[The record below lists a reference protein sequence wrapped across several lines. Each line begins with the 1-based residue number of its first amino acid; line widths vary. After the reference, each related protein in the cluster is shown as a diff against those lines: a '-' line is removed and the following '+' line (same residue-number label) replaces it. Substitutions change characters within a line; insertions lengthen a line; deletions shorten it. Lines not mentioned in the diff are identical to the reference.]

1 MNITKKQWTIIGIIV
16 AVILVWYFFL
26 RKKTS
31 EKNLVKRNIIISG
44 KPQAFIPGAEHG
56 VVKPATKGQPTI
68 QGNQDTAESN
78 WEPEYR
84 DINKDKAALSGISLA
99 NISTF
104 GTPI

>member
-1 MNITKKQWTIIGIIV
+1 MKLEKKHMAIIGVIV
-16 AVILVWYFFL
+16 AIILVWFFL

-31 EKNLVKRNIIISG
+31 EKNLVKRNIISS
-44 KPQAFIPGAEHG
+44 KPQ
-56 VVKPATKGQPTI
+56 
-68 QGNQDTAESN
+68 AESN

>member
-1 MNITKKQWTIIGIIV
+1 MNITKKQWTIIGVIV

-44 KPQAFIPGAEHG
+44 KPQAFIPGSAPG
-56 VVKPATKGQPTI
+56 VVKPATKGQPATI
-68 QGNQDTAESN
+68 QGNQDSN